1 MKYSKQDRTLAL
13 AGIFQVASMVQQI
26 ARTGSASSA
35 AMEISLE
42 TLFKFDS
49 NNVLDIYG
57 SPADISIGLR
67 SLKKQLSGSNTK
79 EDMEITRYVIGM
91 IHLERKLSKNKTML
105 NKIADSLK
113 TTQDKMD
120 FFSLT
125 HENIIASLAGLY
137 QETISTLTPRILVDG
152 EQGYL
157 NQTSNANKI
166 RALLLSGI
174 RSAVLWRQC
183 GGNRLQFLFSRK
195 GYLEVASSI
204 LKTL

>member
-26 ARTGSASSA
+26 ARTGSVSSA
-35 AMEISLE
+35 AMEVSLE

-49 NNVLDIYG
+49 NNVLGIYG
-57 SPADISIGLR
+57 SPANISIGLR
-67 SLKKQLSGSNTK
+67 ALKKQLSGSDTK
-79 EDMEITRYVIGM
+79 EDMEITRYALGM

-105 NKIADSLK
+105 NNIADSLK
-113 TTQDKMD
+113 KTQDKMD

-195 GYLEVASSI
+195 SYLEVASSI

>member
-79 EDMEITRYVIGM
+79 EDMEITRYVLGM

-183 GGNRLQFLFSRK
+183 GGNRLQFLFARK

>member
-42 TLFKFDS
+42 TLFKFDC

-79 EDMEITRYVIGM
+79 EDMEITRYVLGM

-183 GGNRLQFLFSRK
+183 GGNRLQFLFARK